1 MDIDSYKRDLKYRAV
16 ADSARH
22 AVRDCSPLPLPENKY
37 ELWKTFVFNFDTSF
51 IK

>member
-1 MDIDSYKRDLKYRAV
+1 MDIDSYKRDPIYRAV

-22 AVRDCSPLPLPENKY
+22 AVRDCSPLPLPKNKY
-37 ELWKTFVFNFDTSF
+37 ESWKTFVFNFDISF